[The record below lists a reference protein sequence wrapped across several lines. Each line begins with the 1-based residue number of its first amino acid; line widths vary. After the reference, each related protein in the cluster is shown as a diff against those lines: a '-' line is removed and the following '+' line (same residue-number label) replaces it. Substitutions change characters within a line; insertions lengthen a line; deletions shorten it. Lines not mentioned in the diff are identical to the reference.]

1 MTFEDL
7 NIIAPIT
14 QALKQK
20 GYEVPTPIQAK
31 AIPHLLKGADVFGT
45 AQTGTGKTAAFAIPI
60 LQKLYNSQADRKTT
74 GIRALVL
81 APTRELAIQISESF
95 SDYSKGLRLR
105 HTVVYGGVSQ
115 NPQTT
120 TLKKGVDILIA
131 TPGRLLDLMN
141 QGFVKLNNIEFFIL
155 DEADRMLDMGFAPDI
170 KRIIA
175 KLPTYRQTGFF
186 TATIPN
192 EIRALADSLLQNPV
206 MIHVAPLSA
215 PAEFVNQSVYYVE
228 KADKKAMLQQVFESE
243 EIETALIFTRTK
255 HGADKVTRELLKIG
269 ISAVAIHGNKSQLA
283 RQKALQGFKNR
294 TIKVLVAT
302 DIASRG
308 IDVDKLS
315 HVINFELPEV
325 PETYVHRIGRTGRA
339 GESGTAISFCSSE
352 ERGSLKDI
360 NKLLPQNIEIKRM
373 NGFLAS
379 SHVAIESAIADS
391 PKRSS
396 RQSRPSRPSRPSSS
410 TSRTSSTSST
420 SSSGARP
427 FQRKRW

>member
-1 MTFEDL
+1 
-7 NIIAPIT
+7 
-14 QALKQK
+14 
-20 GYEVPTPIQAK
+20 
-31 AIPHLLKGADVFGT
+31 
-45 AQTGTGKTAAFAIPI
+45 
-60 LQKLYNSQADRKTT
+60 
-74 GIRALVL
+74 
-81 APTRELAIQISESF
+81 
-95 SDYSKGLRLR
+95 
-105 HTVVYGGVSQ
+105 
-115 NPQTT
+115 
-120 TLKKGVDILIA
+120 
-131 TPGRLLDLMN
+131 
-141 QGFVKLNNIEFFIL
+141 
-155 DEADRMLDMGFAPDI
+155 
-170 KRIIA
+170 
-175 KLPTYRQTGFF
+175 
-186 TATIPN
+186 
-192 EIRALADSLLQNPV
+192 
-206 MIHVAPLSA
+206 
-215 PAEFVNQSVYYVE
+215 
-228 KADKKAMLQQVFESE
+228 
-243 EIETALIFTRTK
+243 
-255 HGADKVTRELLKIG
+255 
-269 ISAVAIHGNKSQLA
+269 
-283 RQKALQGFKNR
+283 LQGFKNR

>member
-1 MTFEDL
+1 MTFENL

-20 GYEVPTPIQAK
+20 GYTEPTPIQEK
-31 AIPHLLKGADVFGT
+31 AIPHLLKGSDVFGT

-60 LQKLYNSQADRKTT
+60 LQKLYAGQADRRTA
-74 GIRALVL
+74 GIRALIL

-95 SDYSKGLRLR
+95 SDYSKGLKLR
-105 HTVVYGGVSQ
+105 HTVIYGGVSQ
-115 NPQTT
+115 NPQTAI
-120 TLKKGVDILIA
+120 LKKGVDILIA

-141 QGFVKLNNIEFFIL
+141 QGFVKLNSIEFFIL

-170 KRIIA
+170 KRIIG

-186 TATIPN
+186 TATIPP
-192 EIRALADSLLQNPV
+192 EIRSLADSLLREPV

-215 PAEFVNQSVYYVE
+215 PAESVNQSVYFVE
-228 KADKKAMLQQVFESE
+228 KADKKALLHQVFASE

-255 HGADKVTRELLKIG
+255 HGADKVTRELIKIG
-269 ISAVAIHGNKSQLA
+269 IPAVAIHGNKSQLA

-339 GESGTAISFCSSE
+339 GESGTAISFCASD
-352 ERGSLKDI
+352 ERGNLKDI
-360 NKLLPQNIEIKRM
+360 NKLLPQNIEVKKMDGFVASTPVAAEVTVADRSRKPAHQKRP
-373 NGFLAS
+373 A
-379 SHVAIESAIADS
+379 
-391 PKRSS
+391 
-396 RQSRPSRPSRPSSS
+396 RPSSS
-410 TSRTSSTSST
+410 
-420 SSSGARP
+420 AQRP

>member
-1 MTFEDL
+1 MTFEEL

-20 GYEVPTPIQAK
+20 GYVEPTPIQEK
-31 AIPHLLKGADVFGT
+31 AIPHLLKGSDVFGT

-60 LQKLYNSQADRKTT
+60 LQKLYKQQADRRSA

-95 SDYSKGLRLR
+95 SDYSKGLRLK

-115 NPQTT
+115 NPQTDI
-120 TLKKGVDILIA
+120 LRKGIDILIA

-141 QGFVKLNNIEFFIL
+141 QGFIRLNTIEFFIL

-175 KLPTYRQTGFF
+175 KLPAQKQTGFF
-186 TATIPN
+186 TATIPD
-192 EIRALADSLLQNPV
+192 EIKSLADSLLRNPV
-206 MIHVAPLSA
+206 KVNVAPVSA
-215 PAEFVNQSVYYVE
+215 PAELVNQSVYFVE
-228 KADKKAMLQQVFESE
+228 KADKKAMLQQVFDSE
-243 EIETALIFTRTK
+243 EIESALIFTRTK
-255 HGADKVTRELLKIG
+255 HGADKVTRDLIKLG
-269 ISAVAIHGNKSQLA
+269 IPAVAIHGNKSQNA
-283 RQKALQGFKNR
+283 RQKALQGFKDKS
-294 TIKVLVAT
+294 IKVLVAT

-339 GESGTAISFCSSE
+339 GESGTAISFCASE

-360 NKLLPQNIEIKRM
+360 NKLLPRAIEVKRM
-373 NGFLAS
+373 NGFVAS
-379 SHVAIESAIADS
+379 SHTAPDMVAAERLERENGHNRHAR
-391 PKRSS
+391 PKNVK
-396 RQSRPSRPSRPSSS
+396 
-410 TSRTSSTSST
+410 
-420 SSSGARP
+420 RP

>member
-20 GYEVPTPIQAK
+20 GYVEPTPIQEK
-31 AIPHLLKGADVFGT
+31 AIPHLLKGSDVFGT

-60 LQKLYNSQADRKTT
+60 LQKLYNQQADRRSA

-95 SDYSKGLRLR
+95 SDYSKGLRLK

-115 NPQTT
+115 NPQTDI
-120 TLKKGVDILIA
+120 LRKGIDILIA

-141 QGFVKLNNIEFFIL
+141 QGFIRLNTIEFFIL

-175 KLPTYRQTGFF
+175 KLPAQKQTGFF
-186 TATIPN
+186 TATIPD
-192 EIRALADSLLQNPV
+192 EIKSLADSLLRNPV
-206 MIHVAPLSA
+206 KVNVAPVSA
-215 PAEFVNQSVYYVE
+215 PAELVNQSVYFVE
-228 KADKKAMLQQVFESE
+228 KADKKAMLQQVFDSE
-243 EIETALIFTRTK
+243 EIESALIFTRTK
-255 HGADKVTRELLKIG
+255 HGADKVTRDLIKLG
-269 ISAVAIHGNKSQLA
+269 IPAVAIHGNKSQNA
-283 RQKALQGFKNR
+283 RQKALQGFKDR
-294 TIKVLVAT
+294 SIKVLVAT

-339 GESGTAISFCSSE
+339 GESGTAISFCASE

-360 NKLLPQNIEIKRM
+360 NKLLPRAIEVKRM
-373 NGFLAS
+373 NGFVAS
-379 SHVAIESAIADS
+379 SHTALDMVAAE
-391 PKRSS
+391 
-396 RQSRPSRPSRPSSS
+396 RPERENTHNRHARPNNVK
-410 TSRTSSTSST
+410 
-420 SSSGARP
+420 RP

>member
-1 MTFEDL
+1 MTFEEL

-20 GYEVPTPIQAK
+20 GYVEPTPIQEK
-31 AIPHLLKGADVFGT
+31 AIPHLLKGSDVFGT

-60 LQKLYNSQADRKTT
+60 LQKLYKQQADRRSA

-95 SDYSKGLRLR
+95 SDYSKGLRLK

-115 NPQTT
+115 NPQTDI
-120 TLKKGVDILIA
+120 LRKGIDILIA

-141 QGFVKLNNIEFFIL
+141 QGFIRLNTIEFFIL

-175 KLPTYRQTGFF
+175 KLPAQKQTGFF
-186 TATIPN
+186 TATIPD
-192 EIRALADSLLQNPV
+192 EIKSLADSLLRNPV
-206 MIHVAPLSA
+206 KVNVAPVSA
-215 PAEFVNQSVYYVE
+215 PAELVNQSVYFVE
-228 KADKKAMLQQVFESE
+228 KADKKAMLQQVFDSE
-243 EIETALIFTRTK
+243 EIESALIFTRTK
-255 HGADKVTRELLKIG
+255 HGADKVTRDLIKLG
-269 ISAVAIHGNKSQLA
+269 IPAVAIHGNKSQNA
-283 RQKALQGFKNR
+283 RQKALQGFKDKS
-294 TIKVLVAT
+294 IKVLVAT

-339 GESGTAISFCSSE
+339 GESGTAISFCASE

-360 NKLLPQNIEIKRM
+360 NKLLPRAIEVKRM
-373 NGFLAS
+373 NGFVAS
-379 SHVAIESAIADS
+379 SHTALDMVAAE
-391 PKRSS
+391 
-396 RQSRPSRPSRPSSS
+396 RPERENGHNRHARPNNVK
-410 TSRTSSTSST
+410 
-420 SSSGARP
+420 RP